1 MAKAS
6 TLAQLVNSLS
16 KAEKRYFKLQSSLQK
31 GNKDYLSLFKL
42 LEQGTEVIRLKSIFR
57 KTHPR
62 SSYET
67 TLKHLY
73 KVLTDC
79 LLHLRMEQDKSTSLL
94 TALLK
99 ANILFEKSLYV
110 EGFAQL
116 KKIQTRAEEY
126 EQHMIQLWA
135 ARQELYY
142 LCNLNFHAVTEAQLV
157 QKQMK
162 IQEILRYVRNNHQ
175 HNSLYELLRHRF
187 VYKGNTRTADH
198 KKELNDLVVSE
209 LGLMSNPVGETFETH
224 KTHLLFQA
232 QYFITINDYKSA
244 LSAFYELNELLEEH
258 QYLWID
264 SPIDYLSAI
273 EGILDSLRAIQRYDD
288 MHYFINKLPGIPK
301 KSVYLEVMVRRVSYI
316 YDIISLID
324 RGEFKKAIHLQARF
338 EESLFRKIHVL
349 DPDKQAEVYLYTA
362 LIYFGASDMKKAHH
376 YLSKVLLDSPR
387 YYNLPIYQ
395 TFRLIHLLVH
405 YELGNHDY
413 ILHEIRSV
421 KRKFKN
427 VRSKTYKL
435 EKIVFLFIQT
445 TPLPTVAKHR
455 TALWLKFKTMFNQIS
470 VDKYEIQILKIFD
483 FSSWIEA
490 KLCRI
495 PFADLLK
502 AKFKP
507 GIVES

>member
-1 MAKAS
+1 MAKIS
-6 TLAQLVNSLS
+6 TLVQLVNSLS
-16 KAEKRYFKLQSSLQK
+16 KAEKRYFKLHSSLQK
-31 GNKDYLSLFKL
+31 GGKDYLRLFKL
-42 LEQGTEVIRLKSIFR
+42 LEQGTDTIRLKSTFR
-57 KTHPR
+57 KTCPGA
-62 SSYET
+62 SYET
-67 TLKHLY
+67 ALKHLY

-79 LLHLRMEQDKSTSLL
+79 LLQLRMEQDKSTSLL
-94 TALLK
+94 TAFLK
-99 ANILFEKSLYV
+99 ANILFEKSLYA

-116 KKIQTRAEEY
+116 KKIQARAEEY
-126 EQHMIQLWA
+126 EHYIIRLWS

-142 LCNLNFHAVTEAQLV
+142 LCNLNFHAVTEAQLIR
-157 QKQMK
+157 KQMK
-162 IQEILRYVRNNHQ
+162 IQEILRYARNHHQ

-209 LGLMSNPVGETFETH
+209 LSLMSNPVIETFETH

-244 LSAFYELNELLEEH
+244 LSAFYELNDLLEEH

-264 SPIDYLSAI
+264 SPIDYVSTI

-288 MHYFINKLPGIPK
+288 MHYFTQKLLGIEK
-301 KSVYLEVMVRRVSYI
+301 KSVYLEVMIRRVSYT

-324 RGEFKKAIHLQARF
+324 RGEFRKAIHLQAKF
-338 EESLFRKIHVL
+338 EVSLFRKIHVL
-349 DPDKQAEVYLYTA
+349 NPDKQAEVYLYTA
-362 LIYFGASDMKKAHH
+362 LIYFGANDMKKAHH
-376 YLSKVLLDSPR
+376 YLSKVLLDSRR

-413 ILHEIRSV
+413 IQHEMRSV
-421 KRKFKN
+421 KRKLKN
-427 VRSKTYKL
+427 AQSKTYKL
-435 EKIVFLFIQT
+435 EKIVFMFIQT

-455 TALWLKFKTMFNQIS
+455 QALWSKFKTLFHQIS
-470 VDKYEIQILKIFD
+470 ADKYEIQILKIFD

-507 GIVES
+507 GIVEN